1 MSNSLSRFLPARFR
15 KSEPL
20 IPVVRMRGMIAASGT
35 PFEPTLSLAAVAPT
49 LKRAFDIKQAPAVA
63 IIVNSPGGSPV
74 QSRLIHKRI
83 RDLAAEKEKP
93 VFVFTEDVAA
103 SGGYMIASAGDE
115 IIADP
120 SSIVGSI
127 GVISAGF
134 GFVEAIEKIGVE
146 RRVYTAGQNKS
157 TLDPF
162 KPEKAEDIE
171 RLKELQLEVHK
182 VFIDLVKARRGEK
195 LADDPDLF
203 TGRFWAG
210 EKAKQLGLV
219 DHIGDLRSFLKDRFG
234 EKTRLQPVPV
244 PRGLFGRR
252 PQPGI
257 GNLMG
262 AVNPA
267 DISAQA
273 ARGLLS
279 AIEERALWNRY
290 GL

>member
-1 MSNSLSRFLPARFR
+1 MSSFLSRLMPARFR

-20 IPVVRMRGMIAASGT
+20 IPVVRMRGMIAASRT
-35 PFEPTLSLAAVAPT
+35 PLEPALSLAAVAPT
-49 LKRAFDIKQAPAVA
+49 LKRAFDVKQAPAVA

-83 RDLAAEKEKP
+83 RDLSEKKEKP
-93 VFVFTEDVAA
+93 VLVFTEDVAA

-120 SSIVGSI
+120 SSIIGSI

-134 GFVEAIEKIGVE
+134 GFTEAIKKLGVE

-162 KPEKAEDIE
+162 QPEKAEDVE
-171 RLKELQLEVHK
+171 RLKALQLEVHQ
-182 VFIDLVKARRGEK
+182 VFIDLVKARRGDK
-195 LADDPDLF
+195 LAEDPDLF

-210 EKAKQLGLV
+210 EKARELGLV
-219 DHIGDLRSFLKDRFG
+219 DHIGDLRSFLKERFG
-234 EKTRLQPVPV
+234 EKARLQPVPV
-244 PRGLFGRR
+244 PRGMFGRR
-252 PQPGI
+252 PQPGVD
-257 GNLMG
+257 GWMG
-262 AVNPA
+262 AA
-267 DISAQA
+267 DPGAISAHA

-279 AIEERALWNRY
+279 AIEERALWNRF